1 LIQQASSVSVPRRIS
16 YQGILTKNNGQ
27 PAADKAYEVKFR
39 LYKEPEGGDSFWEET
54 QQIYIDDGLLSA
66 TLGSESELIS
76 VPPSAYLE
84 VEVEGSILEPRQ
96 EMTSVFYSIISDTAY
111 HAKGYTP
118 TVDMSAVA
126 LSGDYFD
133 LNNLPEI
140 GSIARQDT
148 NQINITGGTMDGV
161 VIGADSAASAKFSEV
176 NVTGTITADVFVGS
190 AAGLTGILAD
200 SLGVISGQIPL
211 AMEGITYDENEMV
224 FIIEDPTEDRII
236 EIPDASGTMITTGND
251 QLIDDVGTVNSGTW
265 QGNQI
270 EDTYIK
276 DNLTISGGTID
287 STIIGDSIPAFD
299 ALLQ

>member
-1 LIQQASSVSVPRRIS
+1 M
-16 YQGILTKNNGQ
+16 
-27 PAADKAYEVKFR
+27 
-39 LYKEPEGGDSFWEET
+39 
-54 QQIYIDDGLLSA
+54 
-66 TLGSESELIS
+66 GSESELIS

-176 NVTGTITADVFVGS
+176 NVTGTVTADVFVGS

-211 AMEGITYDENEMV
+211 AMEGITYHRGS
-224 FIIEDPTEDRII
+224 DRR
-236 EIPDASGTMITTGND
+236 PDYRNT
-251 QLIDDVGTVNSGTW
+251 
-265 QGNQI
+265 
-270 EDTYIK
+270 
-276 DNLTISGGTID
+276 
-287 STIIGDSIPAFD
+287 
-299 ALLQ
+299 

>member
-1 LIQQASSVSVPRRIS
+1 
-16 YQGILTKNNGQ
+16 
-27 PAADKAYEVKFR
+27 
-39 LYKEPEGGDSFWEET
+39 
-54 QQIYIDDGLLSA
+54 
-66 TLGSESELIS
+66 
-76 VPPSAYLE
+76 
-84 VEVEGSILEPRQ
+84 
-96 EMTSVFYSIISDTAY
+96 
-111 HAKGYTP
+111 
-118 TVDMSAVA
+118 MSAVA

-176 NVTGTITADVFVGS
+176 NVTGTVTADVFVGS

-265 QGNQI
+265 QGDQI
-270 EDTYIK
+270 EDTFIK
-276 DNLTISGGTID
+276 DNLTTVSYTHLTLPTIY
-287 STIIGDSIPAFD
+287 SV
-299 ALLQ
+299 